1 MSSDTGFT
9 LFDTPI
15 GTCAI
20 AWGQRGIAGILLPEA
35 RELQTRAYLLRRF
48 PGAVETPEPPPRIV
62 TAITAIRGLLS
73 GAPDDLTAI
82 ELDLDRVPPFHRRV
96 YEAIR
101 HIPPGETRTY
111 GEVAALVG
119 DGVGGSGYAQAV
131 GQAMGA
137 NPFPIVVP
145 CHRVVAANGRPG
157 GFSAPG
163 GVDTKLRMLRIE
175 GAPAGGAP
183 TLF

>member
-1 MSSDTGFT
+1 MRSATGFT

-20 AWGQRGIAGILLPEA
+20 AWAERGIAGVLLPDA

-48 PGAVETPEPPPRIV
+48 PGAIGTDTPPPHVAEAIAAIV
-62 TAITAIRGLLS
+62 GLLS
-73 GAPDDLTAI
+73 GTRDDLTFI
-82 ELDLDRVPPFHRRV
+82 ELDLERVPPFHRRV

-101 HIPPGETRTY
+101 RIPPGETRTY
-111 GEVAALVG
+111 GEVATLVG
-119 DGVGGSGYAQAV
+119 DGPGAAQAV

-157 GFSAPG
+157 GFSAAG

-175 GAPAGGAP
+175 GAAAGGEP

>member
-1 MSSDTGFT
+1 MSSAMGFT
-9 LFDTPI
+9 RFDTPI

-20 AWGQRGIAGILLPEA
+20 AWGDRGIAGILLPDA

-48 PGAVETPEPPPRIV
+48 PGAVESDAPPPHVEQAIARIV
-62 TAITAIRGLLS
+62 ALLS
-73 GAPDDLTAI
+73 GTPDDLTAI
-82 ELDLDRVPPFHRRV
+82 EIDLDGVPPFHRRV

-119 DGVGGSGYAQAV
+119 DGTGGAGYAQAV

>member
-1 MSSDTGFT
+1 MSSATGFI

-20 AWGQRGIAGILLPEA
+20 AWGARGIAGVLLPDA

-48 PGAVETPEPPPRIV
+48 PGATETDDPPP
-62 TAITAIRGLLS
+62 AITEAIAAIGRLLS
-73 GAPDDLTAI
+73 GDPDDLQSVA
-82 ELDLDRVPPFHRRV
+82 LDLDRVPPFHRRV

-119 DGVGGSGYAQAV
+119 EGPGAAQAV

>member
-1 MSSDTGFT
+1 MSSATAFT

-15 GTCAI
+15 GICAI
-20 AWGQRGIAGILLPEA
+20 AWGDRGIAGILLPDA

-48 PGAVETPEPPPRIV
+48 PGAVESEKPPADV
-62 TAITAIRGLLS
+62 AAAIAGIRGLLS
-73 GAPDDLTAI
+73 GGQDDLTAI
-82 ELDLDRVPPFHRRV
+82 DLDLDRVPPFQRRV

-111 GEVAALVG
+111 GEVATLVG
-119 DGVGGSGYAQAV
+119 DGPGAAQAV

-163 GVDTKLRMLRIE
+163 GVDTKLRILRIE

>member
-1 MSSDTGFT
+1 MSSATGFT

-20 AWGQRGIAGILLPEA
+20 AWGARGIAGILLPDA

-48 PGAVETPEPPPRIV
+48 PGATETDEPPPEVAEAIAAIV
-62 TAITAIRGLLS
+62 DLLS
-73 GAPDDLTAI
+73 GSGVPDDLLAI
-82 ELDLDRVPPFHRRV
+82 ELDLDRVPAFHRRV

-101 HIPPGETRTY
+101 LIPPGETRTY

-119 DGVGGSGYAQAV
+119 DGAGAAQAV
-131 GQAMGA
+131 GQAMAA

-163 GVDTKLRMLRIE
+163 GVDTKLHMLRIE

>member
-1 MSSDTGFT
+1 MSSATGFT

-20 AWGQRGIAGILLPEA
+20 AWGDRGIAGILLPDA

-48 PGAVETPEPPPRIV
+48 PGAAETEEPPAAV
-62 TAITAIRGLLS
+62 VAAIAAIRGLLS
-73 GAPDDLTAI
+73 GTPDDLAAI

-101 HIPPGETRTY
+101 RIPPGETRTY

-119 DGVGGSGYAQAV
+119 DGVGSAQAV

>member
-1 MSSDTGFT
+1 MSDATGFT

-20 AWGQRGIAGILLPEA
+20 AWGRNGIRGVLLPDA

-48 PGAVETPEPPPRIV
+48 PGATETDAPPPAV
-62 TAITAIRGLLS
+62 AAAIAAIGRLL
-73 GAPDDLTAI
+73 GGQPEDLLEIA
-82 ELDLDRVPPFHRRV
+82 LDLDRVPPFHRRV
-96 YEAIR
+96 YAAVR
-101 HIPPGETRTY
+101 RIPPGQTRTY

-119 DGVGGSGYAQAV
+119 DGPGAAQAV

-145 CHRVVAANGRPG
+145 CHRVVAANGKPG

-163 GVDTKLRMLRIE
+163 GVDTKLHMLRIE

>member
-1 MSSDTGFT
+1 MSSATGFT

-20 AWGQRGIAGILLPEA
+20 AWGERGIAGILLPDA

-48 PGAVETPEPPPRIV
+48 PGATESDAPPPHVAEAIAAIV
-62 TAITAIRGLLS
+62 GLLS
-73 GAPDDLTAI
+73 GRPGDLTAI

-119 DGVGGSGYAQAV
+119 DGMGAAQAV